1 MNCDLCA
8 NERTVTLTAA
18 TPGSSGVVER
28 VFDCPACADPQ
39 RLTELAAE
47 IDRYVAIKRSPN
59 VVVMRIS
66 A

>member
-39 RLTELAAE
+39 RLVELAAE
-47 IDRYVAIKRSPN
+47 IDRYVAIKQAPN
-59 VVVMRIS
+59 VVVMRMS